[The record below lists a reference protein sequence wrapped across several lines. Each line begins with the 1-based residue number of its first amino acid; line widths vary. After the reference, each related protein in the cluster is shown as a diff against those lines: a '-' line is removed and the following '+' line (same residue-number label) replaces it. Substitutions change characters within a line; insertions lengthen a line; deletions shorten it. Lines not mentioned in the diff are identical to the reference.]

1 MTLRS
6 VSFSKS
12 HKYKENLCILS
23 HLQPQQEKNQKILQ
37 KNLEV
42 IKKCV
47 PLQSQTIRAAF
58 ETTKNNIP
66 E

>member
-23 HLQPQQEKNQKILQ
+23 HLQPQQEKKS
-37 KNLEV
+37 KNFAEKFGSN
-42 IKKCV
+42 KKMR
-47 PLQSQTIRAAF
+47 TFA
-58 ETTKNNIP
+58 IP
-66 E
+66 NDKSSV